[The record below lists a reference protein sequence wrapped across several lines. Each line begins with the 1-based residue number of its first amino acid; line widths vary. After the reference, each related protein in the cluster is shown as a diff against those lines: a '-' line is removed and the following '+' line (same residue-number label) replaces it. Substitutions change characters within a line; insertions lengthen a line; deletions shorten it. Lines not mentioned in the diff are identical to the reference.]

1 MDGGH
6 VAGASQGGRGE
17 GEVGGASAGGNGA
30 DGGVG
35 GGAVASGQP
44 RLRQSSALAGAKGVE
59 WTLTRTDPI
68 TTPLLTRTDPITTPL
83 RPHYTC
89 GESPVCVKTT
99 SCGSR
104 LSQSATQI
112 TKRGISIQADASARA
127 ARALPLK

>member
-6 VAGASQGGRGE
+6 VAGAPQGGRGE

-59 WTLTRTDPI
+59 WTLTRTDPL
-68 TTPLLTRTDPITTPL
+68 TVMLPPLLLRFLSAIFQTLHLSLFASSFRQKWDDLEFSQYAFLQTPQRFL
-83 RPHYTC
+83 TFHFWR
-89 GESPVCVKTT
+89 
-99 SCGSR
+99 
-104 LSQSATQI
+104 
-112 TKRGISIQADASARA
+112 KRAI
-127 ARALPLK
+127 P